1 MITIKNIQTG
11 ETKNVYN
18 TEFVNG
24 YVKNNTGKPLG
35 KRFANSWAGILTET
49 TDEDGQQVFTLSA
62 DWEVSTGKGE
72 RKHRQPRQPKATPAN
87 EPEVFFTVNG
97 ETFRRGD
104 WVTIETVDAYDARHT
119 IDVGTLTDYANAQAL
134 AEVTTDNGKKVY
146 GHFATVKHS
155 TVEVVKEEP
164 NKETAQTAANA
175 QTHENADEQALI
187 AAIKNLRGG
196 QVDDAKVRRIFAEE
210 LAKLSE
216 PQQKAVAKVAKKAA
230 KKAGEVYCEKFQ
242 RIVAKVSRGN
252 NVYLFGPAGSGK
264 SHTAEQVAE
273 ALGLPFYGQTT
284 IQFAH
289 DVRGYGDAGGNFQE
303 TQFYK
308 AFAFGGLYFQDE
320 YDRSNAEAAI
330 VLNSALAN
338 GWYDFP
344 IVGRVEAHPNFRFIA
359 AGNTLMTG
367 ADEEYVTGQEI
378 DASSRDRFA
387 YFFEIDYSHEVELHI
402 AHGNEQIVSF
412 VEDVRQAVKQTGIKH
427 VISYRATASMVDEI
441 ENENDLTACCDES
454 VFKTLDTDA
463 RREIYERL
471 NDKQNVWAKA
481 LKKLI

>member
-1 MITIKNIQTG
+1 MKTTFKNIQTG
-11 ETKNVYN
+11 ELVSIYDFGKKGEVFVT
-18 TEFVNG
+18 TEKDDREKGSRFV
-24 YVKNNTGKPLG
+24 VKYSGM
-35 KRFANSWAGILTET
+35 LTEGR
-49 TDEDGQQVFTLSA
+49 DENGKQFFTLNEG
-62 DWEVSTGKGE
+62 WEVVEGE
-72 RKHRQPRQPKATPAN
+72 HKPRQPKAKKEAAAAHVEKPHTKD
-87 EPEVFFTVNG
+87 EPTKDEQP
-97 ETFRRGD
+97 E
-104 WVTIETVDAYDARHT
+104 
-119 IDVGTLTDYANAQAL
+119 
-134 AEVTTDNGKKVY
+134 K
-146 GHFATVKHS
+146 
-155 TVEVVKEEP
+155 VEVVTEDEP
-164 NKETAQTAANA
+164 KVEAHPQPQVEDDTTN
-175 QTHENADEQALI
+175 EQALI
-187 AAIKNLRGG
+187 AALKNLRGG
-196 QVDDAKVRRIFAEE
+196 AVDITKVREIVADE
-210 LAKLSE
+210 LAKL
-216 PQQKAVAKVAKKAA
+216 VATDAKKAA
-230 KKAGEVYCEKFQ
+230 KVIEVAKKNNDKKNEVYCAKFQ

-273 ALGLPFYGQTT
+273 ALGLDFYGQTT

-289 DVRGYGDAGGNFQE
+289 DVRGYGDAGGNYQD
-303 TQFYK
+303 TPFYK

-412 VEDVRQAVKQTGIKH
+412 VEDVRQAIKQTGIKH
-427 VISYRATASMVDEI
+427 VVSYRATAAMTDEV

-454 VFKTLDTDA
+454 VFKTLDVDA

-471 NDKQNVWAKA
+471 NDKSNVWAKA

>member
-24 YVKNNTGKPLG
+24 YVKSNTGKSLG
-35 KRFANSWAGILTET
+35 KRFANGWAGILTET

-62 DWEVSTGKGE
+62 DWEVTTGKGE
-72 RKHRQPRQPKATPAN
+72 RKHRQPKAKKDEPKAQDEPTKDEQPAAV
-87 EPEVFFTVNG
+87 EAQPQTE
-97 ETFRRGD
+97 D
-104 WVTIETVDAYDARHT
+104 DAT
-119 IDVGTLTDYANAQAL
+119 N
-134 AEVTTDNGKKVY
+134 
-146 GHFATVKHS
+146 
-155 TVEVVKEEP
+155 
-164 NKETAQTAANA
+164 
-175 QTHENADEQALI
+175 EQALI
-187 AAIKNLRGG
+187 AALKNLRGG
-196 QVDDAKVRRIFAEE
+196 AVDVAKVREIVSEE
-210 LAKLSE
+210 LSKL
-216 PQQKAVAKVAKKAA
+216 VATDAKKAA
-230 KKAGEVYCEKFQ
+230 KVLEVVKKTNGDKKEVFCAKFQ

-273 ALGLPFYGQTT
+273 ALGLDFYGQTT

-289 DVRGYGDAGGNFQE
+289 DVRGYGDAGGNYQD
-303 TQFYK
+303 TPFYK

-402 AHGNEQIVSF
+402 AHGNESIVSF
-412 VEDVRQAVKQTGIKH
+412 VEDVRQAIKQTGIKH
-427 VISYRATASMVDEI
+427 VVSYRATAAMIDEV
-441 ENENDLTACCDES
+441 ENENDMVACCDES
-454 VFKTLDTDA
+454 VFKTLDIDA

-471 NDKQNVWAKA
+471 NDKTNVWAKA

>member
-49 TDEDGQQVFTLSA
+49 TDAEGGQVFTLSA
-62 DWEVSTGKGE
+62 DWEVITGKGE
-72 RKHRQPRQPKATPAN
+72 RKPRQPKAKKG
-87 EPEVFFTVNG
+87 EPK
-97 ETFRRGD
+97 
-104 WVTIETVDAYDARHT
+104 
-119 IDVGTLTDYANAQAL
+119 
-134 AEVTTDNGKKVY
+134 AEPQPQDEPTTDEQPE
-146 GHFATVKHS
+146 
-155 TVEVVKEEP
+155 TVEVVTEDEP
-164 NKETAQTAANA
+164 QPETTAQTEDDTTN
-175 QTHENADEQALI
+175 EQALI
-187 AAIKNLRGG
+187 AALKNLRGG
-196 QVDDAKVRRIFAEE
+196 AVDIAKVREIVAEE
-210 LAKLSE
+210 LSKL
-216 PQQKAVAKVAKKAA
+216 VAADPKKAA
-230 KKAGEVYCEKFQ
+230 KVIEAAKKTNGKKDEVYCAKFQ

-252 NVYLFGPAGSGK
+252 NVYLYGPAGSGK

-273 ALGLPFYGQTT
+273 ALGLDFYGQTT

-344 IVGRVEAHPNFRFIA
+344 IVGRVEAHKNFRFIA

-402 AHGNEQIVSF
+402 AHGNESIVSF
-412 VEDVRQAVKQTGIKH
+412 VEDVRQALKQTGIKH
-427 VISYRATASMVDEI
+427 VVSYRATAAMIDEL
-441 ENENDLTACCDES
+441 ENENDLVACCDES
-454 VFKTLDTDA
+454 IFKTLDTDA

-471 NDKQNVWAKA
+471 NDKTNVWAKA
-481 LKKLI
+481 FKMLI

>member
-11 ETKNVYN
+11 EIINVLN
-18 TEFVNG
+18 VVAEAGHIISEARRPHKGT
-24 YVKNNTGKPLG
+24 
-35 KRFANSWAGILTET
+35 RFYSSYPMILSAGES
-49 TDEDGQQVFTLSA
+49 EDGRDLHTIA
-62 DWEVSTGKGE
+62 EGWELVAKGT
-72 RKHRQPRQPKATPAN
+72 RKQRQPKAKKD
-87 EPEVFFTVNG
+87 EPKDEPKAQDEPTKDEQEEKV
-97 ETFRRGD
+97 EA
-104 WVTIETVDAYDARHT
+104 VTKDEP
-119 IDVGTLTDYANAQAL
+119 QAT
-134 AEVTTDNGKKVY
+134 EQTEDDTTN
-146 GHFATVKHS
+146 
-155 TVEVVKEEP
+155 
-164 NKETAQTAANA
+164 
-175 QTHENADEQALI
+175 EQALI
-187 AAIKNLRGG
+187 AALKNLRGG
-196 QVDDAKVRRIFAEE
+196 AVDIAKVRDIVAEE
-210 LAKLSE
+210 LSKL
-216 PQQKAVAKVAKKAA
+216 VATDAKKAA
-230 KKAGEVYCEKFQ
+230 KVIEAAKKTKGKKDEVYCAKFQ

-273 ALGLPFYGQTT
+273 ALGLDFYGQTT

-289 DVRGYGDAGGNFQE
+289 DVRGYGDAGGNYQD
-303 TQFYK
+303 TPFYK

-344 IVGRVEAHPNFRFIA
+344 IVGRVEAHPNFRFMA

-412 VEDVRQAVKQTGIKH
+412 VEDVRQAIRQTGIKH
-427 VISYRATASMVDEI
+427 VVSYRATAAMIDEI
-441 ENENDLTACCDES
+441 ENEKDLAACCDES

-471 NDKQNVWAKA
+471 NDKSNVWAKA

>member
-24 YVKNNTGKPLG
+24 YVKSNTGKPLG
-35 KRFANSWAGILTET
+35 KRFANGWAGILTET
-49 TDEDGQQVFTLSA
+49 TGEDGQQVFTLST
-62 DWEVSTGKGE
+62 DWEVITGKGE
-72 RKHRQPRQPKATPAN
+72 RKQRQPKAKKA
-87 EPEVFFTVNG
+87 EPQPQDEPTKD
-97 ETFRRGD
+97 EQP
-104 WVTIETVDAYDARHT
+104 E
-119 IDVGTLTDYANAQAL
+119 
-134 AEVTTDNGKKVY
+134 
-146 GHFATVKHS
+146 
-155 TVEVVKEEP
+155 TVEVVTEDEP
-164 NKETAQTAANA
+164 QPKPQAEDDTTN
-175 QTHENADEQALI
+175 EQALI
-187 AAIKNLRGG
+187 AALKNLRGG
-196 QVDDAKVRRIFAEE
+196 AVDIAKVREIVAEE
-210 LAKLSE
+210 LSKL
-216 PQQKAVAKVAKKAA
+216 VAADAKKAA
-230 KKAGEVYCEKFQ
+230 KVIEAAKKNNGKKDEVYCAKFK

-252 NVYLFGPAGSGK
+252 NVYLYGPAGSGK
-264 SHTAEQVAE
+264 SHTAEQVAD
-273 ALGLPFYGQTT
+273 ALGLDFYGQTT

-303 TQFYK
+303 TPFYK

-344 IVGRVEAHPNFRFIA
+344 IVGRVEAHPNFRFMA

-387 YFFEIDYSHEVELHI
+387 YFFEVDYSHEVELHI
-402 AHGNEQIVSF
+402 AHNNDSIVSF
-412 VEDVRQAVKQTGIKH
+412 VEDVRQALKQTGIKH
-427 VISYRATASMVDEI
+427 VVSYRATAAMIDEV
-441 ENENDLTACCDES
+441 ENENDLVACCDES
-454 VFKTLDTDA
+454 VFKTLDVDA

-471 NDKQNVWAKA
+471 NDRTNVWAKA
-481 LKKLI
+481 LKKLL

>member
-1 MITIKNIQTG
+1 MITIKNISTG
-11 ETKNVYN
+11 ETKKVFN

-24 YVKNNTGKPLG
+24 YIRNNEGKVFS
-35 KRFANSWAGILTET
+35 KRFISSWAGILTET
-49 TDEDGQQVFTLSA
+49 TGEDGQQVFTLSA
-62 DWEVSTGKGE
+62 DWEVVTGKGE
-72 RKHRQPRQPKATPAN
+72 RKPRQPKAKKDEPKAQDEPTTSEAQ
-87 EPEVFFTVNG
+87 PEV
-97 ETFRRGD
+97 
-104 WVTIETVDAYDARHT
+104 
-119 IDVGTLTDYANAQAL
+119 
-134 AEVTTDNGKKVY
+134 
-146 GHFATVKHS
+146 
-155 TVEVVKEEP
+155 VEVVTEDEP
-164 NKETAQTAANA
+164 KVEAQP
-175 QTHENADEQALI
+175 QTQAEDDTTNEQALI
-187 AAIKNLRGG
+187 AALKNLRGG
-196 QVDDAKVRRIFAEE
+196 AVDITKVREIVADE
-210 LAKLSE
+210 LTKL
-216 PQQKAVAKVAKKAA
+216 VATDAKKAA
-230 KKAGEVYCEKFQ
+230 KVIEAAKRSNEKKNEVYCAKFQ

-273 ALGLPFYGQTT
+273 ALGLDFYGQTT

-289 DVRGYGDAGGNFQE
+289 DVRGYGDAGGNYQD
-303 TQFYK
+303 TPFYK

-412 VEDVRQAVKQTGIKH
+412 VEDVRQAIKETGIKH
-427 VISYRATASMVDEI
+427 VVSYRATAAMIDEV

-454 VFKTLDTDA
+454 VFKTLDVDA

-471 NDKQNVWAKA
+471 NDKTNVWAKA
-481 LKKLI
+481 FRKLI

>member
-1 MITIKNIQTG
+1 MITIKNNQTG

-18 TEFVNG
+18 TEFING
-24 YVKNNTGKPLG
+24 YVKSNTGKPLG

-49 TDEDGQQVFTLSA
+49 TDEDGQQVFTLSS
-62 DWEVSTGKGE
+62 DWEVVTGKGE
-72 RKHRQPRQPKATPAN
+72 RKPRQPKAKKDEAKDEPQPQTTKQTEDDATN
-87 EPEVFFTVNG
+87 E
-97 ETFRRGD
+97 
-104 WVTIETVDAYDARHT
+104 
-119 IDVGTLTDYANAQAL
+119 
-134 AEVTTDNGKKVY
+134 
-146 GHFATVKHS
+146 
-155 TVEVVKEEP
+155 
-164 NKETAQTAANA
+164 QT
-175 QTHENADEQALI
+175 LI
-187 AAIKNLRGG
+187 AALKNLRGG
-196 QVDDAKVRRIFAEE
+196 AVDVAKVREIVAEE
-210 LAKLSE
+210 LSKL
-216 PQQKAVAKVAKKAA
+216 VATDAKKAA
-230 KKAGEVYCEKFQ
+230 KVIEAAKKNNSKKDEVYCAKFQ

-252 NVYLFGPAGSGK
+252 NVYLYGPAGSGK

-273 ALGLPFYGQTT
+273 ALGLDFYGQTT

-289 DVRGYGDAGGNFQE
+289 DVRGYGDAEGNFQE
-303 TQFYK
+303 TPFYK

-344 IVGRVEAHPNFRFIA
+344 IVGRVEAHPNFRFMA
-359 AGNTLMTG
+359 AGNTLLTG

-402 AHGNEQIVSF
+402 AHGNDNIVSF

-427 VISYRATASMVDEI
+427 VVSYRATAAMIDEV

-454 VFKTLDTDA
+454 IFKTLDTDA

-471 NDKQNVWAKA
+471 NDKTNVWAKA